1 MRQKHSKLNEDWSV
15 LRNPSPYKIGPAPG
29 YVADNRPEMSR
40 QFFLR
45 RAEEENMYNVKLQSI
60 GSLMGLE
67 PEFLALFKKVSEVA
81 NIVDSQKTLP
91 LLTSQ
96 QKKTLDAII
105 DKLSNINK
113 ILTQDIL
120 ADLDSLTVD
129 FEDIKKEYSRGEV

>member
-1 MRQKHSKLNEDWSV
+1 
-15 LRNPSPYKIGPAPG
+15 
-29 YVADNRPEMSR
+29 
-40 QFFLR
+40 
-45 RAEEENMYNVKLQSI
+45 MYNVKLQSI

-129 FEDIKKEYSRGEV
+129 FEDIKKEHSRGEV